1 MASEQA
7 EVAYSPQNEAYR
19 AYDLFE
25 SRGSADELSKLADLR
40 DRGVITYAEF
50 QKGKTPATGLTDTRT
65 DTGSAWP
72 PPGPRISSRRPRARR
87 ARGLHDRYPRPSG
100 MTGDVRAWGLRTGTG
115 RPGA

>member
-7 EVAYSPQNEAYR
+7 EVAYSPRDEAYR

-40 DRGVITYAEF
+40 ARGVITDAQF
-50 QKGKTPATGLTDTRT
+50 QRA
-65 DTGSAWP
+65 
-72 PPGPRISSRRPRARR
+72 RPRHWA
-87 ARGLHDRYPRPSG
+87 DG